1 MKKTEI
7 YIQMFN
13 LVIPYVRSIQ
23 SQNAWVKARDMS
35 CYFEAGLIHNLPK
48 SILEQD
54 IIEHDVWF
62 LNNQAQYY
70 FEKCIEEISP
80 NYNQHIEYIK
90 LLFKMVPDSLKP
102 KLQWQGP

>member
-1 MKKTEI
+1 MRLKHQRDRAPLMRLINMKKTEI

-48 SILEQD
+48 RLI
-54 IIEHDVWF
+54 
-62 LNNQAQYY
+62 
-70 FEKCIEEISP
+70 
-80 NYNQHIEYIK
+80 
-90 LLFKMVPDSLKP
+90 
-102 KLQWQGP
+102 